1 MIPAGVHLLLRL
13 SLLLVL
19 LAAGIQLISTQLLL
33 PWVISGP
40 SMAPVLLDGDVV
52 LVDRWTY
59 QHRNPRI
66 GEIVLLQDPAL
77 SRDALVKRVSRFPG
91 ETGRSVWLLGDNADA
106 SLDSRTFGA
115 VSPERLSGRV
125 FYRYWPLNRAGWVQP
140 IHQRN

>member
-66 GEIVLLQDPAL
+66 GEVVLLQDPAL
-77 SRDALVKRVSRFPG
+77 SGDALVKRVSRSPVPG
-91 ETGRSVWLLGDNADA
+91 QSVWLLGDNADA

-125 FYRYWPLNRAGWVQP
+125 VYRYWPLNRAGWVQP
-140 IHQRN
+140 VRPRH